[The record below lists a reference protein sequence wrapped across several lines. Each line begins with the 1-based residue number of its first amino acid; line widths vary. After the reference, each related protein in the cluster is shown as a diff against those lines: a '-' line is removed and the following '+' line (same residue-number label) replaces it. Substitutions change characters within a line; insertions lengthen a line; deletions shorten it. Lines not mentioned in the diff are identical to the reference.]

1 MIRLGDWN
9 RLSITRFTD
18 HGAYLDGGEQGE
30 ILMPKAYVRREMKP
44 GDTTRVFVYHDQSG
58 RLVATMEHPLARVGD
73 FASLRVAW
81 TNRYGAFMDW
91 GLMKDL
97 FVPFRE
103 QKRPLRQGDRALIYV
118 YIDQQSGRIVGTT
131 KIEKHLQPVPAGEYE
146 RGDEVEVLVM
156 KTTPLGL
163 KVIVDNLYEG
173 LIYANSVFGAMPRI
187 GDTLRGVVSSVRP
200 DGKIDISPDR
210 LGVDRFRDFADIL
223 LDELKAAGGRLPYAD
238 HSTPEEIAERF
249 NVSKKTFKRAI
260 GTLYRAQLIK
270 LFDREIVLVR

>member
-1 MIRLGDWN
+1 
-9 RLSITRFTD
+9 
-18 HGAYLDGGEQGE
+18 
-30 ILMPKAYVRREMKP
+30 MPKAYVRREMKP

-103 QKRPLRQGDRALIYV
+103 QKRPLRQGDRALVYV